1 MTTYTMI
8 LEKVCVLTDTVE
20 IEANSLNAARQ
31 IFNANEQAYFE
42 DADFDFPHYDDATL
56 IGPYLYGAKWEKNDG
71 EEECVRL
78 VGTIN
83 VNLQDPAA
91 KQKTFDFDFL
101 PQSASINALLNACIA
116 ALPSLPEQE
125 QNHLVAAMR
134 EFECCGSSVIWSSC
148 DVDSD
153 DAYGLTEVEKREAIS
168 RFIRGQE
175 CTDEDWAA
183 IDSHARDVV
192 SERSPKGGK
201 KSGKKSSKKTKT
213 A

>member
-31 IFNANEQAYFE
+31 IFNANEQEYFE
-42 DADFDFPHYDDATL
+42 GADFVFPLYDDATL
-56 IGPYLYGAKWEKNDG
+56 VGPYLYGAKWENNGIDESVG
-71 EEECVRL
+71 L
-78 VGTIN
+78 VELE
-83 VNLQDPAA
+83 VKLQNPAA
-91 KQKTFDFDFL
+91 KQKTFDFNFL
-101 PQSASINALLNACIA
+101 PQSASINTLLNACVA
-116 ALPSLPEQE
+116 ALPSLPEQL
-125 QNHLVAAMR
+125 QNNLEAAMR
-134 EFECCGSSVIWSSC
+134 EFEGCGTSVLWSPS
-148 DVDSD
+148 DVDTE
-153 DAYGLTEVEKREAIS
+153 DAYGLSEAEKREAIS

-192 SERSPKGGK
+192 SDRIPKGGN
-201 KSGKKSSKKTKT
+201 KTKT

>member
-31 IFNANEQAYFE
+31 IFNANEQEYFE
-42 DADFDFPHYDDATL
+42 DADFDFPLYDDATL
-56 IGPYLYGAKWEKNDG
+56 VGPYLYGAKWENNGIDESVG
-71 EEECVRL
+71 L
-78 VGTIN
+78 VELE
-83 VNLQDPAA
+83 VKLHDPAA
-91 KQKTFDFDFL
+91 KLKTFDFDFL
-101 PQSASINALLNACIA
+101 PQSASINTLLNACIA
-116 ALPSLPEQE
+116 VLPSLSEQE

-134 EFECCGSSVIWSSC
+134 EFEGCGTSVLWSPS
-148 DVDSD
+148 DVDTE
-153 DAYGLTEVEKREAIS
+153 DAYGLSEAEKREAIS

-192 SERSPKGGK
+192 SDRSPKGGN
-201 KSGKKSSKKTKT
+201 KTKT